1 MAGLLNI
8 GLSGVNAAQ
17 GHLIT
22 TSHNIANASTPG
34 YHRQHVI
41 QSTLTPYFSGVGFFG
56 SGTQMAAV
64 TRAYDQFL
72 ENQVLSTDTRRAEYA
87 AYAVQIRQIDNMLA
101 DPLVGLSPAMDAF
114 FAGMRE
120 VAADPTS
127 LAARQSLLSTAQAL
141 VGRFRTL
148 DERLTEIREGVEYDI
163 RATVDQINT
172 LASGIAEL
180 NQRIVIAQA
189 AGPNKPVND
198 LLDQRW
204 QLVTELN
211 KLIQVTTKVQDDG
224 TLSVFI
230 GSGQSLVMSN
240 QATLLGTVPSK
251 NDPQRY
257 GIAII
262 PRNGTPIEI
271 PERLISGGQL
281 AGLLEFRRTSLDSTQ
296 NRLGMIAVSVASAFN
311 NQQKLGVDLGGA
323 LGLDFF
329 KLPTIHVMPNDAAV
343 VSFDFDIDS
352 ALDDIQNLGR
362 FTDADYELRFD
373 GMNYVVTNL
382 NTKVSSSPPVP
393 GGVIEFEG
401 LKIDLTASSLLAG
414 QSALIQPTRY
424 MARGIALAIND
435 PRQIAAGCPVIGDV
449 PTTNAGTGKVSDI
462 KMNNVEG
469 VIDDWNLEL
478 VYSGASLTPTLVYNG
493 TTLIQGAYPPGAG
506 EFSITPTTFTP
517 ATDSSGKTFTVTV
530 EGGFELTFTLSGT
543 PENSDAFNLHPTE
556 AGIADNRNA
565 NLLVA
570 LQTKKLLFNNGSNMP
585 TATIDSAYSQLVNK
599 VGNKTHEVQVNELT
613 QTMLYAQ
620 ACETRDSLSAVNLD
634 EEAANLIRYQQAYQ
648 ASGRVM
654 SIAQRLFDEI
664 ISIMR

>member
-8 GLSGVNAAQ
+8 GLTGVNAAQ
-17 GHLIT
+17 GQLIT
-22 TSHNIANASTPG
+22 TSHNIANSATPG
-34 YHRQHVI
+34 YHRQRVI
-41 QSTLTPYFSGVGFFG
+41 QSALTPYFSGVGFFG
-56 SGTQMAAV
+56 AGTKMAAV
-64 TRAYDQFL
+64 TRAYDLFL

-87 AYAVQIRQIDNMLA
+87 TYAVQIRQIDNMLA
-101 DPLVGLSPAMDAF
+101 DPSVGLSPAMDAF

-120 VAADPTS
+120 VAADPTN
-127 LAARQSLLSTAQAL
+127 LAARQSMLSSAQAL
-141 VGRFRTL
+141 VERFHTL
-148 DERLTEIREGVEYDI
+148 DNRLTEIREGVEYDI

-189 AGPNKPVND
+189 AGSAKPAND

-204 QLVTELN
+204 QLVNELN

-281 AGLLEFRRTSLDSTQ
+281 AGLLEFRRESLDSTQ
-296 NRLGMIAVSVASAFN
+296 NRLGMIAVSVASAIN

-329 KLPTIHVMPNDAAV
+329 KLPAIHVMPNMADLA
-343 VSFDFDIDS
+343 SFDFDTDP
-352 ALDDIQNLGR
+352 ALNDIQNLGR
-362 FTDADYELRFD
+362 FTDADYELKYD
-373 GMNYVVTNL
+373 GANYVITNL
-382 NTKVSSSPPVP
+382 NTKASQTLAWPDDT
-393 GGVIEFEG
+393 FEG
-401 LKIDLTASSLLAG
+401 LKIDLTKSSLLAG

-435 PRQIAAGCPVIGDV
+435 PRQIAAGCPVIGEV

-462 KMNNVEG
+462 KMNNVNG
-469 VIDDWNLEL
+469 VISGWNLEL
-478 VYSGASLTPTLVYNG
+478 VYSGGNLALTMTP
-493 TTLIQGAYPPGAG
+493 PPGGGVTISPSNA
-506 EFSITPTTFTP
+506 FNP
-517 ATDSSGKTFTVTV
+517 ATDSTGKTFTVTV
-530 EGGFELTFTLSGT
+530 AGGFEFTFTLSGT
-543 PENSDAFNLHPTE
+543 PQDGDTFNLHPTE

-570 LQTKKLLFNNGSNMP
+570 LQTAKLLFNNGVNMP
-585 TATIDSAYSQLVNK
+585 TATMDSAYSQLVNK
-599 VGNKTHEVQVNELT
+599 VGNKTHEVQTNELT

-620 ACETRDSLSAVNLD
+620 ACEARDSLSAVNLD
-634 EEAANLIRYQQAYQ
+634 EEAANLVRYQQAYQ

-664 ISIMR
+664 ISIAR